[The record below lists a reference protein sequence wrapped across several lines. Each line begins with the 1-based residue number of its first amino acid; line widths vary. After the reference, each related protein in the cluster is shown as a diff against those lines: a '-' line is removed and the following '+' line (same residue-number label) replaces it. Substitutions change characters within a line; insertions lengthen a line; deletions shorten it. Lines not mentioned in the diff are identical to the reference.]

1 MADGKEYVSRPDE
14 LGNIHISEEVRA
26 VIAAAA
32 AMEVEGVGSLAA
44 NLGSDI
50 AELLGGKKNLS
61 KGIHIAVEEESIRV
75 DVSLLIKYGY
85 TIIDVAKEVQNAVYS
100 AIENTSGLTVSTS
113 MCWALPSTGM
123 ERRPSKGRSTRR
135 VPGSGTRLCMFF
147 LENPGCGGRAL
158 GFLTLRGICSFL
170 FMHGCC
176 IIQSSMT
183 KSRGIIPPWRNRND
197 QNCCPRDCR
206 PLCL

>member
-14 LGNIHISEEVRA
+14 LGNIHISEEVLA

-75 DVSLLIKYGY
+75 DVSGGVCQRPCAGRCLRPGW
-85 TIIDVAKEVQNAVYS
+85 KEGPV
-100 AIENTSGLTVSTS
+100 
-113 MCWALPSTGM
+113 
-123 ERRPSKGRSTRR
+123 KGEAPDACR
-135 VPGSGTRLCMFF
+135 VPARVCVCFSWKTRGA
-147 LENPGCGGRAL
+147 EGV
-158 GFLTLRGICSFL
+158 
-170 FMHGCC
+170 
-176 IIQSSMT
+176 
-183 KSRGIIPPWRNRND
+183 PWAF
-197 QNCCPRDCR
+197 
-206 PLCL
+206 

>member
-14 LGNIHISEEVRA
+14 LGNIHISEEVLA

-100 AIENTSGLTVSTS
+100 AIENTSGLTVECVNVHVLGVAFDRDGKKAQSREKHQTRAGFRHAS
-113 MCWALPSTGM
+113 VYVFPGKPGV
-123 ERRPSKGRSTRR
+123 RRAC
-135 VPGSGTRLCMFF
+135 PGLFDVAWNLLF
-147 LENPGCGGRAL
+147 
-158 GFLTLRGICSFL
+158 SFYAWL
-170 FMHGCC
+170 LYNT
-176 IIQSSMT
+176 IIYD
-183 KSRGIIPPWRNRND
+183 KK
-197 QNCCPRDCR
+197 PRDY
-206 PLCL
+206 PAMEEPE

>member
-14 LGNIHISEEVRA
+14 LGNIHISEEVLA

-100 AIENTSGLTVSTS
+100 AIENTSGLTVE
-113 MCWALPSTGM
+113 CVNVHVLGVAFD
-123 ERRPSKGRSTRR
+123 RD
-135 VPGSGTRLCMFF
+135 GTRLCMFF